1 MLPRSPR
8 NAIVGV
14 AVLGGVLAA
23 LVLTRASSSTPP
35 WIDVGSHEGLL
46 SRRVIYVEEAKVFV
60 VANGSDVV
68 ALRSQAPHVP
78 DDHVLFCPSSGWFEG
93 RHGERFDALGR
104 YALGPASEGLT
115 RVAVR
120 VDDGTVQ
127 IDPSVILGAAPR
139 DAGTDPPEGP
149 FCSGGGELVP
159 SSTPGYAASS
169 G

>member
-1 MLPRSPR
+1 VVIGA
-8 NAIVGV
+8 AIF
-14 AVLGGVLAA
+14 AAA
-23 LVLTRASSSTPP
+23 LALLVWSRSSSDASP
-35 WIDVGSHEGLL
+35 WIDVASSEELL

-60 VANGSDVV
+60 VARGSDLV

-93 RHGERFDALGR
+93 RHGERFDRLGR

-120 VDDGTVQ
+120 VDDTTVQ
-127 IDPSVILGAAPR
+127 IDPSVILGAEPR
-139 DAGTDPPEGP
+139 SVDTEPPGGP

-159 SSTPGYAASS
+159 ASTPGYAAPE